1 MCSLALRFTQV
12 RRAKE
17 EAREEVL
24 EVRLKLKEV
33 EASVEIRK
41 ESLEEAEGDW
51 RRKLGEQLD
60 VVDQLQQANSIL
72 QNTNT
77 SSYEE
82 KV

>member
-1 MCSLALRFTQV
+1 MQV

-72 QNTNT
+72 QSTNT
-77 SSYEE
+77 SSYKE

>member
-1 MCSLALRFTQV
+1 MQV

-24 EVRLKLKEV
+24 ELRLKFKEA

-60 VVDQLQQANSIL
+60 VVDQLHQANSI
-72 QNTNT
+72 TNI